1 MAAFKDC
8 IDLRFAVSDHVG
20 NRAISDVFPRL
31 IQLGEQ
37 QLNQRL
43 RTVWQ
48 QTDDTL
54 SFQDGEADLPPD
66 FLEMMNVYGLNGS
79 QMRSGMRTDQH
90 RPGTSFSTYSIGAG
104 KAYIR
109 GFSGDRDITYY
120 AAIPTLSNSLSS
132 SNWLLQQFPDVYL
145 YAVALQA
152 AKFQKDV
159 ELSQATD
166 QLLSFALQSIKVED
180 ERARW
185 SNGIVRVQGMT
196 P

>member
-1 MAAFKDC
+1 MTA
-8 IDLRFAVSDHVG
+8 ISNTLDLRFAVSDHVG

-31 IQLGEQ
+31 IQMAET

-54 SFQDGEADLPPD
+54 TFSDGEADLPCD
-66 FLEMMNVYGLNGS
+66 FLEMISMYGATGY
-79 QMRSGMRTDQH
+79 QMRAGMRADQK
-90 RPGTSFSTYSIGAG
+90 RPGMSHTTYSIGDG

-109 GFSGDRDITYY
+109 GFTGDRDILYY
-120 AAIPTLSNSLSS
+120 ASIPTLTGSLNS
-132 SNWLLQQFPDVYL
+132 SNWLLQRYPDVYL
-145 YAVALQA
+145 YAVGLQA
-152 AKFQKDV
+152 AKFLKDV

-166 QLLSFALQSIKVED
+166 QLLGFSLQAIKIDD
-180 ERARW
+180 ERQRW
-185 SNGIVRVQGMT
+185 SGAVVRVAAPT